1 MRSAI
6 LLDTHVLVWLL
17 VDSPRLGAEA
27 RTLIQ
32 TRGAVRYSA
41 ASIWELEIKRGLG
54 KITLPDAYLHAVTA
68 SGAQELP
75 VTAEHAAHISSVQ
88 LPHRDPFDRLLLAQ
102 ADVERLQFLT
112 ADQVLLGLGLRDTVD
127 ATL

>member
-1 MRSAI
+1 M
-6 LLDTHVLVWLL
+6 
-17 VDSPRLGAEA
+17 
-27 RTLIQ
+27 
-32 TRGAVRYSA
+32 
-41 ASIWELEIKRGLG
+41 
-54 KITLPDAYLHAVTA
+54 
-68 SGAQELP
+68 
-75 VTAEHAAHISSVQ
+75 Q